1 MVFSISDVEK
11 SGIST
16 LLKAISALPSRAKR
30 ARRRMESF
38 SPRLTLSSEVVGG
51 RSGTDIP
58 ISSADSCR
66 VETEERRL
74 WWELRLPGDRA
85 APPAADDMAEFWF
98 KPGFEDGITRGGSET
113 GRGGFVAPLWF
124 VRGKVNGDKS
134 LMFVDVAA
142 FWANVSGKTAGEEEK
157 GAEMELLRE

>member
-1 MVFSISDVEK
+1 MVFSISDAEK

-30 ARRRMESF
+30 ARRRIESF
-38 SPRLTLSSEVVGG
+38 SPKLTLSSEVAGG

-85 APPAADDMAEFWF
+85 VPAADDMAEFWF
-98 KPGFEDGITRGGSET
+98 EPGFEAGRTGGGSET

-124 VRGKVNGDKS
+124 VRGKVNWDKS
-134 LMFVDVAA
+134 LNVAA
-142 FWANVSGKTAGEEEK
+142 FGANVNGKTAEEEEK